1 MEILYVCSWDK
12 CREKTWSGTTYS
24 LYKTLEAK
32 IPVQNIDVTLNRKD
46 KMFIKLQ
53 RFTDIKFKN
62 EKVKIIHEFSSLK
75 TKIYQKKVNRLI
87 KNDKKS
93 VVLQIGD
100 YGLCDNKTYVYQD
113 LSLDSL
119 FYFKEKYNGLF
130 QYSGFQNYLE
140 DDMSRRRENQFKFYN
155 NIHGIFTMG
164 KWLANNLVEYSKIP
178 KEKVHWVGGGINLNI
193 KKVKPFPKSK
203 NKILFVGRD
212 FFRKGGDLV
221 YKAFKV
227 LKRYLPNVELY
238 VAGPK
243 EWPLKDKDDNLRFL
257 GEINSDELSDY
268 FNLCD
273 IFCMPSRFEAYGLV
287 FIEALVYGL
296 PCIGRNNFEMK
307 EFIKEGYNGYLIEND
322 DIEQLAIKM
331 YQLLN
336 NDDIKSN
343 VVTNR
348 NKYIKEYSWDTVADR
363 IINIINKA

>member
-1 MEILYVCSWDK
+1 
-12 CREKTWSGTTYS
+12 
-24 LYKTLEAK
+24 
-32 IPVQNIDVTLNRKD
+32 
-46 KMFIKLQ
+46 
-53 RFTDIKFKN
+53 
-62 EKVKIIHEFSSLK
+62 
-75 TKIYQKKVNRLI
+75 
-87 KNDKKS
+87 
-93 VVLQIGD
+93 
-100 YGLCDNKTYVYQD
+100 
-113 LSLDSL
+113 
-119 FYFKEKYNGLF
+119 
-130 QYSGFQNYLE
+130 
-140 DDMSRRRENQFKFYN
+140 
-155 NIHGIFTMG
+155 MG